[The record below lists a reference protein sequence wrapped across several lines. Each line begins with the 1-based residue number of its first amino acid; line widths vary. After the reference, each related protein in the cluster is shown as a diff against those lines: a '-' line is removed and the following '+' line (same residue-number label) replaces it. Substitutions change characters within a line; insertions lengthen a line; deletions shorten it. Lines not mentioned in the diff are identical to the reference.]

1 MAAMTK
7 DEKHCWTDVSFSLSQ
22 ATVIAIVATP
32 VVGVAVLGLYILVWG
47 TDSLL
52 SGLLYFRHLA
62 IVLSVIFASI
72 MIHEGLHWVGYVGF
86 GHLSWRAVRLGFS
99 LRSLAAYVHS
109 DAELS
114 IAAYRRLVAL
124 PGVVLGVI
132 PVFAGI
138 TWGAAWMALYGLL
151 MLIGASGDGAIL
163 WKVRGVAPG
172 SLVVDHPSRAG
183 CLVLQERSE
192 GIAPFPSD

>member
-1 MAAMTK
+1 ML
-7 DEKHCWTDVSFSLSQ
+7 DNEKHSWTDVSFSLSQ

-32 VVGVAVLGLYILVWG
+32 IMGVVVLGLYALVWG
-47 TDSLL
+47 MDSLL
-52 SGLLYFRHLA
+52 SGTLYFRHLS

-72 MIHEGLHWVGYVGF
+72 MVHEGLHWGGYVGF
-86 GHLSWRAVRLGFS
+86 GHLPWGAIRIGFS

-109 DAELS
+109 DAEVNIS
-114 IAAYRRLVAL
+114 AYRRLVAL
-124 PGVVLGVI
+124 PGVVLGVL

-138 TWGAAWMALYGLL
+138 VWGAAWMAVYGLL

-163 WKVRGVAPG
+163 WKIRSVAPG

-183 CLVLQERSE
+183 CLVLKERRE
-192 GIAPFPSD
+192 GIAQSPGD